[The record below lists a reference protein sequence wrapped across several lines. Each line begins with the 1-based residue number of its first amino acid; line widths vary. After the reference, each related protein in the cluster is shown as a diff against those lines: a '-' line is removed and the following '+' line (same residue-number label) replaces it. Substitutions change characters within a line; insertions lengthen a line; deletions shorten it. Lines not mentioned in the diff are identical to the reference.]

1 MNKIIFLFLMF
12 SAMLFAKWQVG
23 ALHTDNETATTF
35 TTYDNQTESIL
46 IIAVVLED
54 YNGYSFVVIK
64 NSKIK
69 EEDNLM
75 LVIKD
80 NDGDNINYSIYSG
93 DIMEEGMAL
102 IIGEDAKRGNL
113 LTKMLY
119 KGQSAKLYNYDTD
132 ELLAT
137 FDLKGIKQI
146 IQKHVG
152 SSYWYKYKLNS
163 IYD

>member
-1 MNKIIFLFLMF
+1 
-12 SAMLFAKWQVG
+12 
-23 ALHTDNETATTF
+23 
-35 TTYDNQTESIL
+35 
-46 IIAVVLED
+46 
-54 YNGYSFVVIK
+54 
-64 NSKIK
+64 
-69 EEDNLM
+69 M
-75 LVIKD
+75 LVD